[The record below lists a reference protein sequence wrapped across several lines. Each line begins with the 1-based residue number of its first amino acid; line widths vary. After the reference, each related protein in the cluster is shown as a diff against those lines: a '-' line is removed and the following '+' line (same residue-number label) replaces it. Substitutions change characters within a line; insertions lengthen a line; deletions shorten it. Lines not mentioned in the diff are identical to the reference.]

1 MQELVQRFFCI
12 FACYY
17 SYLQCSV
24 VFFLVC
30 FVCLFILWSVNYLAT
45 YYNYTFSLAL
55 NISKN
60 EG

>member
-1 MQELVQRFFCI
+1 MRELVQRLFCI
-12 FACYY
+12 FVCFY
-17 SYLQCSV
+17 SYLQCF
-24 VFFLVC
+24 VFVF
-30 FVCLFILWSVNYLAT
+30 CLFILWSVNSLTT